1 MRAMMSLT
9 AMFFWMGCAPEVE
22 QHPESSPEAD
32 AVEQADQALVPVATA
47 DGFAARH
54 GTLKANVNFT
64 AEGMTFRSDNFA
76 HEPVTLRSVAL
87 NGQAL
92 GRPEFARAACDDD
105 QALKDCTSRLEAQHG
120 AVTEWWVNSEAG
132 LQQGWTVHEP
142 TGGDQVRIDVAVDGA
157 RTRVDESGNAA
168 AILRPTGSP
177 LHYTGLEAWD
187 ANGET
192 LTARMV
198 SSAHGLTIKIDTDG
212 AVFPV
217 TIDPWLGS
225 WEFGSGQESAYL
237 GVSVSSAGDVNGDGV
252 DDIVIGAN
260 GEGTSEGRVYVIL
273 GPSSGARS
281 LASADA
287 TFTGEVTGELDN
299 VGARTAGVGDIDGNG
314 LDDILIS
321 GSKEDTGGTD
331 AGSVYLLFA
340 Q

>member
-9 AMFFWMGCAPEVE
+9 AMFFWMGCATEVE

-32 AVEQADQALVPVATA
+32 AVDQTDHTLVPVATA

-54 GTLKANVNFT
+54 GTLRANVNFT

-92 GRPEFARAACDDD
+92 GSPEFARAACDDD
-105 QALKDCTSRLEAQHG
+105 QAVTDCTSRLEAQHG

-157 RTRVDESGNAA
+157 RTRVGESGNAA

-187 ANGET
+187 ADGET

-198 SSAHGLTIKIDTDG
+198 SAAHGLTIEVDTDG
-212 AVFPV
+212 AVYPV
-217 TIDPWLGS
+217 TIDPWLGD
-225 WEFGSGQESAYL
+225 WWFNSGQASAHL
-237 GVSVSSAGDVNGDGV
+237 GISVNSAGDVNGDTF
-252 DDIVIGAN
+252 DDVIMSAPYYDN
-260 GEGTSEGRVYVIL
+260 GSSNEGRVWLFL
-273 GPSSGARS
+273 GNADGLSSE
-281 LASADA
+281 ADW
-287 TFTGEVTGELDN
+287 TFGWEVERRIVL
-299 VGARTAGVGDIDGNG
+299 
-314 LDDILIS
+314 
-321 GSKEDTGGTD
+321 
-331 AGSVYLLFA
+331 
-340 Q
+340 